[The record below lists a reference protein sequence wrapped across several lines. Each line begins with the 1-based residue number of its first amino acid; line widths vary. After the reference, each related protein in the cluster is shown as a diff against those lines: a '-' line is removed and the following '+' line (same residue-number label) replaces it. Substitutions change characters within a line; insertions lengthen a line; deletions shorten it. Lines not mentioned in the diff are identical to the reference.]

1 MSKVFR
7 PLILLFSLFLTTAVL
22 SSEPKDQ
29 EVWESAM
36 EWAGHPVFREKKI
49 VRNLVSDFYRNL
61 KTETETSIRESID
74 AEVSSPKALRPEVS
88 KRLSEDL
95 KEIPDLGGISY
106 DLPGFGKDTL
116 LKEETD
122 FPESFQSFSY
132 KNGKI
137 SYFFRNRTDPNLE
150 KWESLKL
157 IGSFYAFTEAGA
169 LILCKEAENASP
181 KFRDI
186 RELRAYFQEKKKKS
200 SSLELF
206 HENGIYLFYF
216 PGQNLFPYYLLF
228 LSKIAL
234 LVLAPLLS
242 FLYFKRFWE
251 FLKDQRKRSYK
262 AQAQF
267 LRDRQKDSGSE
278 STEIAP

>member
-7 PLILLFSLFLTTAVL
+7 LLILLFSLFLTTAVL

-49 VRNLVSDFYRNL
+49 VRNLASDFYRNL
-61 KTETETSIRESID
+61 KTKTEAAIRESVD
-74 AEVSSPKALRPEVS
+74 AQASSPKTLKSETS

-95 KEIPDLGGISY
+95 KKIPDLGGISY
-106 DLPGFGKDTL
+106 DLPGIGKDTL

-137 SYFFRNRTDPNLE
+137 NYFFRNRIDPNLE
-150 KWESLKL
+150 KWEGLKL

-169 LILCKEAENASP
+169 LILCKETENAP
-181 KFRDI
+181 LKFRDI

-200 SSLELF
+200 SALELF

-234 LVLAPLLS
+234 AILAPLLS

-267 LRDRQKDSGSE
+267 LRDRQKDSGSDNP
-278 STEIAP
+278 EIAP